1 MKLAMPVSP
10 IPTFPRM
17 KPLSLTLSRK
27 REKGQTRKAILNPRG
42 KEQTNRCASFTLT
55 NETNIRDRSL
65 PLLAA
70 RAMFSNEMVVREDT
84 RRVYPERRL
93 IGYATLAGRLMV
105 VVFCQPSDERI
116 HIISFRKANPREQK
130 KFENQQI

>member
-1 MKLAMPVSP
+1 MMHTILHMEFTCD
-10 IPTFPRM
+10 PT
-17 KPLSLTLSRK
+17 K
-27 REKGQTRKAILNPRG
+27 
-42 KEQTNRCASFTLT
+42 

-70 RAMFSNEMVVREDT
+70 RAMFNSEMVVREDT

>member
-1 MKLAMPVSP
+1 MHIILRMEFTCD
-10 IPTFPRM
+10 PT
-17 KPLSLTLSRK
+17 K
-27 REKGQTRKAILNPRG
+27 
-42 KEQTNRCASFTLT
+42 

-84 RRVYPERRL
+84 RRVYPERRF

-105 VVFCQPSDERI
+105 VVFCHQPSDERI

-130 KFENQQI
+130 KFENQNI